1 VGEGSGQALGQG
13 NGVMPPRPSRR
24 LETFVGLWI
33 PPACREEVLG
43 DLHEK
48 YSGPWQYV
56 SLAMCVVPF
65 VILSRIR
72 RTTDLF
78 VLLTDALL
86 IYGSFLAAVW
96 YTDRTS
102 LAGQWG
108 LLRLTI
114 PTVANLAVLILEHA
128 WDFESR
134 WVSPLISGAV
144 IGIGV
149 YFSLPGELAS
159 LLLVGAVELAF
170 HRWANLPQAAAAPAL
185 WLKQWAPTPGSF
197 RAKFGFAAAV
207 VFVVGAIIQ
216 ALTGVRPAIFDAVIL
231 AVTVA
236 FAFRLGR
243 SGKE

>member
-1 VGEGSGQALGQG
+1 MPSGPPKALE
-13 NGVMPPRPSRR
+13 S
-24 LETFVGLWI
+24 FVGLWI

-48 YSGPWQYV
+48 YSGPWQYI

-96 YTDRTS
+96 YQDRTS

-114 PTVANLAVLILEHA
+114 PTVLNLTVLILERA

-134 WVSPLISGAV
+134 WVSPLLNGAV

-149 YFSLPGELAS
+149 YFSLPGELGS
-159 LLLVGAVELAF
+159 LFLVGAVELAF
-170 HRWANLPQAAAAPAL
+170 HRWANLPQAAAAPAP
-185 WLKQWAPTPGSF
+185 WLKEWVPTPGSF
-197 RAKFGFAAAV
+197 RAKFGFAAAG
-207 VFVVGAIIQ
+207 VFMLGAIIH

-231 AVTVA
+231 AVGVA
-236 FAFRLGR
+236 FALRIGSSR
-243 SGKE
+243 KE

>member
-1 VGEGSGQALGQG
+1 MPSG
-13 NGVMPPRPSRR
+13 PSRR
-24 LETFVGLWI
+24 LEGFVGSLI

-48 YSGPWQYV
+48 YTGPWQYI
-56 SLAMCVVPF
+56 SLAMCVVPC

-114 PTVANLAVLILEHA
+114 PTVVNLAVLILEHA

-134 WVSPLISGAV
+134 WVSALLNGAV

-159 LLLVGAVELAF
+159 LFLVGAVELAF
-170 HRWANLPQAAAAPAL
+170 RRWANLPQAAAGPAL
-185 WLKQWAPTPGSF
+185 WLKQRPESAPGSF

-207 VFVVGAIIQ
+207 IFIVGAIIQ
-216 ALTGVRPAIFDAVIL
+216 ALAGVRPAIFDAVIL

-236 FAFRLGR
+236 FALRLGR

>member
-1 VGEGSGQALGQG
+1 MPSGPPKAL
-13 NGVMPPRPSRR
+13 
-24 LETFVGLWI
+24 EAFIGLWI

-48 YSGPWQYV
+48 YTGPWQYIA
-56 SLAMCVVPF
+56 LAMCVIPF

-72 RTTDLF
+72 RTTDIF

-96 YTDRTS
+96 YQDRTS

-114 PTVANLAVLILEHA
+114 PTVVNLAVLILEHA

-134 WVSPLISGAV
+134 WVSPLLNGSV

-170 HRWANLPQAAAAPAL
+170 RRWANLPQAAAGPAP
-185 WLKQWAPTPGSF
+185 WLKEWAPTPGSF

-207 VFVVGAIIQ
+207 VFTLGAIIH

-231 AVTVA
+231 AITVA
-236 FAFRLGR
+236 FALRLNR